1 MKICFLEP
9 AKEIIIRKN
18 YDVVVAG
25 AGMAGVAAAV
35 TAARC
40 GKRTAVVERLF
51 SMGGLATSGNINIF
65 LPLCDGHGRQVIGG
79 LTEELLLLSIRNRE
93 ERITRCWRDRKN
105 NKNPAFMEERAKERY
120 QVEFTPAEYQLALEE
135 IMIDAGVEI
144 FYDTRICSAHRAGNR
159 IEAVT
164 VENKSGRFGLGSEVW
179 IDATGDADL
188 AYFAGAETESLT
200 SNVRAG
206 WGYYIDAD
214 GLGKSLVIS
223 KYFTPDASAVEEDP
237 FRYRGDSGKSVSRQ
251 TIDSRNLL
259 RKRWGEMRQENP
271 SIELVRISE
280 LPGFRMTRRIIGE
293 ATIRY
298 TDENKWLPDTVG
310 LFPNW
315 RAPGSVWSLPYRS
328 LYVKTL
334 KNLAVA
340 GRCISAAGAAWD
352 QIRVIPVCTLT
363 GEIAGTAA
371 ALCSAD
377 TGFPDIDLGMLREKL
392 AKNGNILN
400 KEYLSDLEKP
410 DLTEV

>member
-1 MKICFLEP
+1 MKKSFLEP

-51 SMGGLATSGNINIF
+51 SMGGLAASGNINIF

-79 LTEELLLLSIRNRE
+79 LTEELLLLSVRNRE
-93 ERITRCWRDRKN
+93 ERIPQCWRNREN
-105 NKNPAFMEERAKERY
+105 NSSPAFLESRAKERY
-120 QVEFTPAEYQLALEE
+120 QVEFTPAEYQLSLEQ
-135 IMIDAGVEI
+135 IMIDAGVDI
-144 FYDTRICSAHRAGNR
+144 FYDTRICGAHRVGSR

-164 VENKSGRFGLGSEVW
+164 VENKSGRFALGSEVW

-188 AYFAGAETESLT
+188 AYYAGAPTESLN

-206 WGYYIDAD
+206 WGYYIDAC
-214 GLGKSLVIS
+214 GTGKSLVIS
-223 KYFTPDASAVEEDP
+223 KHFAPDASIVEQDA

-251 TIDSRNLL
+251 TIDSRTLL
-259 RKRWGEMRQENP
+259 RKRWEEMRQKNP
-271 SIELVRISE
+271 ALELVRISDI
-280 LPGFRMTRRIIGE
+280 PGFRMTRRLIGE

-298 TDENKWLPDTVG
+298 EDENKWLPDTVG

-315 RAPGSVWSLPYRS
+315 RDPGSVWSLPYRS

-334 KNLAVA
+334 KNLAVV
-340 GRCISAAGAAWD
+340 GRCISASGAAWD
-352 QIRVIPVCTLT
+352 QTRVIPVCTLT

-371 ALCSAD
+371 ALCSRD
-377 TGFPDIDLGMLREKL
+377 TGFPDIDLEILREKL
-392 AKNGNILN
+392 TKNGNILK
-400 KEYLSDLEKP
+400 KEYLTD
-410 DLTEV
+410 